1 MMSQLVLGIDGGG
14 SKTSAILADASG
26 TVLGVGIAGASNYQA
41 IGFDNATQSIG
52 AAIAAAKQDA
62 SLPLETV
69 IDAACFGLSGIDR
82 PHEQAQ
88 FTEWTNQQ
96 QIAKQHTVVN
106 DAEIVLAAGTP
117 DGWGIALICGTGSI
131 CYGRAPDGQI
141 ARAGGWGYLLG
152 DEGSGYDIAIQAL
165 RWATQTA
172 DGRANANNLLQ
183 ATLDH
188 FKLDN
193 AEQLIGYIYRPE
205 TTQTEIA
212 TLARVVVMLAEEQ
225 DQYAYTILDQ
235 AGRELSRT
243 ISAVVRKLKLQEPPV
258 ALGGGVL
265 HIDSVLWYRTN
276 KHIHF
281 ALGSA
286 TRVDEPVY
294 GAVTLAR
301 RLLTPSNNL

>member
-26 TVLGVGIAGASNYQA
+26 TVLGVGSAGASNYQA
-41 IGFDNATQSIG
+41 IGFDNATQSVI
-52 AAIAAAKQDA
+52 AAIADAKQKA
-62 SLPLETV
+62 KLPLETV
-69 IDAACFGLSGIDR
+69 VDAACFGLSGIDR

-88 FTEWTNQQ
+88 FTEWANSHN
-96 QIAKQHTVVN
+96 IAKQHTVVN

-131 CYGRAPDGQI
+131 CYGRSPGGQI

-152 DEGSGYDIAIQAL
+152 DEGSGYDIAVHAL

-172 DGRANANNLLQ
+172 DGRANANALLH

-193 AEQLIGYIYRPE
+193 AEQLIGHVYRPE
-205 TTQTEIA
+205 TTQAEIA
-212 TLARVVVMLAEEQ
+212 TLARVIVTMAENK
-225 DQYAYTILDQ
+225 DPYAYTILDQ
-235 AGRELSRT
+235 AGRELSRM
-243 ISAVVRKLKLQEPPV
+243 ISAVVRELELREPHV

-265 HIDSVLWYRTN
+265 HNDSVLWYRTN
-276 KHIHF
+276 KHVHF
-281 ALGSA
+281 ALGPA

-301 RLLTPSNNL
+301 RLIDSHNR